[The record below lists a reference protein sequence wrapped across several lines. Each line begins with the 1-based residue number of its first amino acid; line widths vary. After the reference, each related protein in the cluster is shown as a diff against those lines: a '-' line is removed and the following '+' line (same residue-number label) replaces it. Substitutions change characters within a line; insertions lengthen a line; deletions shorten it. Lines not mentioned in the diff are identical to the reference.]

1 MSISGNL
8 LITALEVPAGDAP
21 IYSIV
26 VTRDGVA
33 FDLTGS
39 TIDFYCLREPEDALA
54 DALFHKTLSDGIS
67 VISLTGGT
75 YMVTL
80 SLANAA
86 LITPQSLPFF
96 RSIVTAPD
104 GRPGAVNSGY
114 FIVTP

>member
-8 LITALEVPAGDAP
+8 LITAIEVPSGDAP
-21 IYSIV
+21 IYQIA
-26 VTRDGVA
+26 VTRDGAA
-33 FDLTGS
+33 FDLTGC

-54 DALFHKTLSDGIS
+54 DALFRKTLSDGIA
-67 VISLTGGT
+67 ISNMTGGV
-75 YMVTL
+75 YLVTL

-104 GRPGAVNSGY
+104 NRPGAVNSGY
-114 FIVTP
+114 FLVTP